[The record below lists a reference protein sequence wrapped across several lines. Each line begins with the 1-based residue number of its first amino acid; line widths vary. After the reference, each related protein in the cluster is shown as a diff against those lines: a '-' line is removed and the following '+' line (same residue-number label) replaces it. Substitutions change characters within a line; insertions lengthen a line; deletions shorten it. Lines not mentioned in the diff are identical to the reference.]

1 MNNIANKK
9 ILLIICGGISAYKS
23 LEIIRLLKK
32 KGATVKTIL
41 TKSAKEFVTPL
52 SVASLSQGKV
62 YDDLFSHENESEM
75 DHISLSRWS
84 DLILVAPTTANTISK
99 LSTGSSDDLA
109 STVILA
115 SDKKIFLVPA
125 MNVRMWEHLST
136 KENLQ
141 KLKSFGYQIIGP
153 EIGDMACGEYGE
165 GKMTEPM
172 NIINYIDDY
181 LKDIKKNKEF
191 KALVTAGPTHEYID
205 PVRYISNKSSGKQ
218 GYEIAKSL
226 KKNGFE
232 TTLISGPTN
241 LDPISGVNLI
251 NVSSAK
257 EMFNATLEN
266 LPVDVAIFSAAVGD
280 YKVKNK
286 EKNKIKKK
294 EKKKIKNKKKKKK
307 KKNKKKKKIK
317 KKESIDLSLEKNI
330 DILGHISKHNSLR
343 PKIVIGFAA
352 ETNNLIKNSKIKLAE
367 KNCDWIIAND
377 VSNPSI
383 GFESDFNEVSIFYK
397 NMSNEKLTKMKKSL
411 LADKIVKRVIS
422 QLN

>member
-1 MNNIANKK
+1 MNNIENKK
-9 ILLIICGGISAYKS
+9 ILLVICGGISAYKS

-32 KGATVKTIL
+32 RGATVKSIL

-52 SVASLSQGKV
+52 SVASLTQEKV

-84 DLILVAPTTANTISK
+84 DLILVAPATANTISK

-115 SDKKIFLVPA
+115 SNKDVFLVPA
-125 MNVRMWEHLST
+125 MNVRMWEHPST
-136 KENLQ
+136 RENLL
-141 KLKSFGYQIIGP
+141 KLRIFGYTIVGP

-165 GKMTEPM
+165 GKMTEPL
-172 NIINYIDDY
+172 NIINYVDEY
-181 LKDIKKNKEF
+181 FKNIKKNKNF

-205 PVRYISNKSSGKQ
+205 PVRFISNKSSGKQ

-232 TTLISGPTN
+232 TTLVSGPTS
-241 LDPISGVNLI
+241 LDPIPGVNLI
-251 NVSSAK
+251 NVNSAE
-257 EMFNATLEN
+257 EMFNVTLEN
-266 LPVDVAIFSAAVGD
+266 LPVDVAIFSAAVAD

-286 EKNKIKKK
+286 EKD
-294 EKKKIKNKKKKKK
+294 
-307 KKNKKKKKIK
+307 KIK
-317 KKESIDLSLEKNI
+317 KKESMDLSLEKNI
-330 DILGHISKHNSLR
+330 DILGHISNHNSLR

-352 ETNNLIKNSKIKLAE
+352 ETNNLTKNSKTKLSE

-377 VSNPSI
+377 VSDPSI

-397 NMSNEKLTKMKKSL
+397 NMDNEKLPKMKKSL